1 MHAAIPLDKMDVIEK
16 LRALEEIW
24 DSLCHS
30 QVDVPSPEWHGD
42 VLREREQRIQE
53 GKSKFIDLAEAKR
66 RVWDQV

>member
-1 MHAAIPLDKMDVIEK
+1 MHVELQLDKMDVIEK

-24 DSLCHS
+24 DSLCRS
-30 QVDVPSPEWHGD
+30 QADVPSPEWHGE

-53 GKSKFIDLAEAKR
+53 GKSKFVDLAEAKR

>member
-1 MHAAIPLDKMDVIEK
+1 MHVEIPLDKMDVPEK
-16 LRALEEIW
+16 LRVLEEVW

-30 QVDVPSPEWHGD
+30 QADVPSPAWHGE
-42 VLREREQRIQE
+42 VLRERDQRIRE